1 MYFSAAKLA
10 FINLPTIWP
19 DVIEVSDALHNQIM
33 DEVSSGA
40 VLSVDENGLPVTIPK
55 PPEPELS
62 LEQLVSNTCFKL
74 NTEYEE
80 AVDKLRDTYPF
91 AETTTWPVQIAEAK
105 TYDAWRNAGSEGTA
119 PLTPFLSDLTAART
133 AQGVGNGLVDLIDRV
148 LANDSIYSPA
158 IAYLT
163 ATRHA
168 TEKALLMA
176 KSLGNIE
183 TVKTITWSFAFELPE
198 EPTR

>member
-1 MYFSAAKLA
+1 M
-10 FINLPTIWP
+10 PGIWP
-19 DVIEVSDALHNQIM
+19 GSVEVSDALHNQILS
-33 DEVSSGA
+33 ETAAGR
-40 VLSVDENGLPVTIPK
+40 VLSVDEDGHPVTVAK
-55 PPEPELS
+55 PAEPELPF
-62 LEQLVSNTCFKL
+62 EQLVSNTFFQL
-74 NTEYEE
+74 NADYEH
-80 AVDKLRDTYPF
+80 AVTLLRDTYPF

-148 LANDSIYSPA
+148 LHNDSIYSPA
-158 IAYLT
+158 VAFLT

-176 KSLGNIE
+176 HALNDID
-183 TVKTITWSFAFELPE
+183 TVKTMTWSFAYQIPVP
-198 EPTR
+198 PTA